1 MVSGKPRTL
10 RVLASERPVVLF
22 TDGAYEPADEGRGDG
37 STGAATIGG
46 VLFLPDG
53 TVRVFGCEVD
63 PEVLQAWLEG
73 SEHPIG
79 LIELY
84 AIVTAFKLF
93 KNFLCQ
99 KRVLLFGDNWA
110 ANDVFVRGSSAVR
123 SWRVLLLVLEK
134 LDQEIEPLAWLG
146 RVPSASNVA
155 DPPSRGSIKEL
166 MDYLPEL
173 ENNVECPVTS
183 RRLRNLKL
191 K

>member
-1 MVSGKPRTL
+1 MPNG
-10 RVLASERPVVLF
+10 E
-22 TDGAYEPADEGRGDG
+22 
-37 STGAATIGG
+37 
-46 VLFLPDG
+46 
-53 TVRVFGCEVD
+53 VRVFGCEVD
-63 PEVLQAWLEG
+63 SKVLSIWLEQ

-93 KNFLCQ
+93 KVFLFQ
-99 KRVLLFGDNWA
+99 KRVLIFGDNWT
-110 ANDVFVRGSSAVR
+110 ANDVFVRGSSSIRA
-123 SWRVLLLVLEK
+123 WRDLLLVLEK

-166 MDYLPEL
+166 MGFLPKL
-173 ENNVECPVTS
+173 ENNVDCPVTG